1 MQFVLFS
8 HLLCFQIRCLCS
20 KHILSNFHVVLLYQR
35 NEEVKKHN
43 RDLEHA
49 LIARDKVIADL
60 RLRMPATAERDEII
74 LRAQTKANTEAEM
87 KQAVHD
93 RNFES
98 EQSMKVAQ
106 STISSLQV
114 ILQGIIMHSCTLNCE
129 LTTSFLQFEC

>member
-1 MQFVLFS
+1 MVLPF
-8 HLLCFQIRCLCS
+8 
-20 KHILSNFHVVLLYQR
+20 QR
-35 NEEVKKHN
+35 NEEVEKHN

-114 ILQGIIMHSCTLNCE
+114 IFQGIIIHSCTLNCE
-129 LTTSFLQFEC
+129 LTTAFSQFKC